1 MAKTTPTAPVAPRAP
16 APVTAPSGNAAQP
29 SARPGSAEPKAK
41 KEKIVR
47 VTHPALQ
54 PDADGKP
61 TVQLESIP
69 QDFDPRMHK
78 PIRRK
83 DLKDDTLHFDL
94 QIQRLEKK
102 IEQLRAQREESKQL
116 GSVKDR
122 ASAKKLLA
130 LQKRMDEVTKTL
142 EASGTDVTAL
152 LAMLKAK
159 QAEKEAGKTETAAAA
174 QPA

>member
-1 MAKTTPTAPVAPRAP
+1 MAKATPTAPVAPRAP
-16 APVTAPSGNAAQP
+16 SPVSAPVAGQAP
-29 SARPGSAEPKAK
+29 SARPGTTELKAK

-47 VTHPALQ
+47 VTHPALS
-54 PDADGKP
+54 PDAEGKP
-61 TVQLESIP
+61 TVQLEAIP
-69 QDFDPRMHK
+69 QDFDAKLHK

-83 DLKDDTLHFDL
+83 DLKDETLHFDL

-102 IEQLRAQREESKQL
+102 ITDLRRQKEESKQL

-159 QAEKEAGKTETAAAA
+159 QSEKAVEPTATDATTPAA
-174 QPA
+174 